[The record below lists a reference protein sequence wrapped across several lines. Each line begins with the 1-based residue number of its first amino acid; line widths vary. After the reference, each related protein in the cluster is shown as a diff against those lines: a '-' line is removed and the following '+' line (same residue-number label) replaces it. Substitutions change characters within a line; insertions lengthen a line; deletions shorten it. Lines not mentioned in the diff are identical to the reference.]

1 MKKLV
6 VLAMIIASVST
17 KAQTFYS
24 EGIIPILMGDSV
36 VFDLNENPFEDI
48 FLQLNKMDNYG
59 GHDDEL
65 YLDMILQ
72 FKAATI
78 PTDTWRFNHTSYSF
92 PYTIST
98 NAYFPISLGESFS
111 VSYYLPDDYS
121 NNPFHFKHYYNYYMN
136 YNSIIIHLCAISSDG
151 EIMGTFKVATI
162 PISVT
167 MIPNPNLY
175 PYQPFQYWDCYGLG
189 NSAIDATYYNDG
201 VLTAHRIQPTVDFT
215 DLWYTE
221 YDEGDPNWKQHI
233 TFVSEIDHFAIGLG
247 FGN

>member
-1 MKKLV
+1 
-6 VLAMIIASVST
+6 
-17 KAQTFYS
+17 
-24 EGIIPILMGDSV
+24 
-36 VFDLNENPFEDI
+36 
-48 FLQLNKMDNYG
+48 
-59 GHDDEL
+59 
-65 YLDMILQ
+65 
-72 FKAATI
+72 
-78 PTDTWRFNHTSYSF
+78 
-92 PYTIST
+92 
-98 NAYFPISLGESFS
+98 
-111 VSYYLPDDYS
+111 
-121 NNPFHFKHYYNYYMN
+121 
-136 YNSIIIHLCAISSDG
+136 
-151 EIMGTFKVATI
+151 MGTFKVATI